1 MATKVYNWCMTRTN
15 IDIDDEA
22 CAAVMKRYRLSTKRE
37 AVNFALHRLAD
48 GPTLQEVRALYS
60 AGREGAPDEI
70 QRARA
75 SRESAAQEDFTY
87 RRATIE
93 ETRRMRGDTDLDSP
107 PTREEWLSRPL
118 VPVRRPT
125 REEVLALEGIGW
137 EGNLEEMRGHD
148 PALEAWLNRPDDEP
162 LRGLQPESSVAV
174 DDDSNG
180 RAGNI

>member
-1 MATKVYNWCMTRTN
+1 
-15 IDIDDEA
+15 
-22 CAAVMKRYRLSTKRE
+22 
-37 AVNFALHRLAD
+37 
-48 GPTLQEVRALYS
+48 
-60 AGREGAPDEI
+60 
-70 QRARA
+70 
-75 SRESAAQEDFTY
+75 
-87 RRATIE
+87 
-93 ETRRMRGDTDLDSP
+93 MRGDTDLDSP

-137 EGNLEEMRGHD
+137 EGNLEEMRAHG

>member
-1 MATKVYNWCMTRTN
+1 MTRTN

-22 CAAVMKRYRLSTKRE
+22 CAEVMRRYGLSTKRE
-37 AVNFALHRLAD
+37 AVNYALRRVSVD

-60 AGREGAPDEI
+60 TGREGAPDEI

-125 REEVLALEGIGW
+125 REEALALEGIGW
-137 EGNLEEMRGHD
+137 EGNLEEMRAHG

-162 LRGLQPESSVAV
+162 LRGLQPESSAAV